1 MRLLGYTPGNITISK
16 RIYTFSLSGVWLLCT
31 VEFSWSVV
39 GWFFRLR
46 HVLIS
51 LGMLLSMDG
60 RCAASFSLM
69 WPVLSPQL
77 VFRLQRKMH
86 LQLVLIRWHMRGF
99 PVTALPGTQRLPFSG
114 SWCTYNSFRWED
126 TGLFIRTL
134 DLQLGNCILLAS
146 TTWRVL
152 SGLMYPWAMLDCGS
166 TLWLPL
172 SAWIYSSP
180 LPPAGAYS
188 PLSGQTCFLLE
199 HTLLLDGPAWM
210 LL

>member
-1 MRLLGYTPGNITISK
+1 M
-16 RIYTFSLSGVWLLCT
+16 GV
-31 VEFSWSVV
+31 VQ
-39 GWFFRLR
+39 
-46 HVLIS
+46 
-51 LGMLLSMDG
+51 
-60 RCAASFSLM
+60 ASFSLM

-152 SGLMYPWAMLDCGS
+152 SGLMYPWAMLGCGI

-172 SAWIYSSP
+172 SAWISSSP
-180 LPPAGAYS
+180 LPHSGGYF

-199 HTLLLDGPAWM
+199 YTLLLDGPAWM